1 VAVPPWRADYELEI
15 HVSVNEVP
23 PPLSTPGDI
32 IVKLLLSLHSTAVAV
47 LEVML
52 PVPVV
57 LEVTEMLV
65 NVTVPKS
72 ASAASVQLLV
82 HTTGLSVITSAL
94 TAVGAELVITV
105 ENVQPAVLSTTFSVH

>member
-1 VAVPPWRADYELEI
+1 M
-15 HVSVNEVP
+15 SVNEVP

-57 LEVTEMLV
+57 LDVTEMLV
-65 NVTVPKS
+65 KVTVPKS
-72 ASAASVQLLV
+72 ASAASEQLLV
-82 HTTGLSVITSAL
+82 HTPGLSVITSAL
-94 TAVGAELVITV
+94 VAVGAELVITV
-105 ENVQPAVLSTTFSVH
+105 ENVQLAVLSTTFSVH